1 MAYDHA
7 IYSVF
12 EKKGHI
18 VNINMKNNY
27 PDTISGFVICIVM
40 QIIQKIYMTASA
52 QITNTKIFAF
62 IAVLVFEVFFFCL

>member
-18 VNINMKNNY
+18 VKINMKNNY

-52 QITNTKIFAF
+52 QITNT
-62 IAVLVFEVFFFCL
+62 